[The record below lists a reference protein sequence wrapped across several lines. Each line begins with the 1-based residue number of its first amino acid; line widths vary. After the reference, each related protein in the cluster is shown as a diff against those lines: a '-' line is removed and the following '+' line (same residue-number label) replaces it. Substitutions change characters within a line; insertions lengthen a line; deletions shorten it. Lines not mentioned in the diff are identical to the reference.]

1 MPKFRKIPHPLA
13 PFPRPGEG
21 ETAANTSPHPL
32 AAATKPGE
40 EEKAAQPHAPQ
51 PIAGAYPR
59 YPAYKDA
66 GVEWL
71 GEVPEHW
78 GVSPLF
84 AMMNERE
91 EKNTGN
97 LEQNVLSL
105 SYGRII
111 RRDIE
116 SNFGL
121 LPESFETYQILYPGD
136 IVLRLTDL
144 QNDHRSLRVGAVQE
158 RGIITSAYVGLKPSS
173 TIDSRFVFYLLNGY
187 DLLKVFYGFGG
198 GVRQSMNFKD
208 LRRLPLL
215 MPSLPEQ
222 RAIADF
228 LDGETARIDALV
240 AKQEALIA
248 LLQEKRKAVISH
260 AVTKG
265 LNADAP
271 MKDSGVAWLGE
282 VPSHWEV
289 KRLKYVLIHI
299 EQGWSPDSEDRLTVE
314 SEWGVLK
321 TGCVNRGVFRET
333 EHKTLPNTLQ
343 PRPEYEI
350 RPGDVLMSRAN
361 GSIDLLGSVALVN
374 ECRPRLML
382 SDKIYRLNLRPE
394 LIDKHFLTFVMNS
407 QSIRHQIE
415 QAASGAEGLA
425 NNIAKGSVREFWLVV
440 PTLDEQ
446 HQIVEFIE
454 TETARINALIAK
466 AEQFIERLREH
477 RTALIAAAVTGKI
490 DVRAVGEGVKG
501 RGDKMTR

>member
-1 MPKFRKIPHPLA
+1 M
-13 PFPRPGEG
+13 
-21 ETAANTSPHPL
+21 S
-32 AAATKPGE
+32 
-40 EEKAAQPHAPQ
+40 
-51 PIAGAYPR
+51 YPR
-59 YPAYKDA
+59 YPAYKDSD
-66 GVEWL
+66 VEWL

-111 RRDIE
+111 RRDVE

-158 RGIITSAYVGLKPSS
+158 RGIITSAYVGLRPSS
-173 TIDSRFVFYLLNGY
+173 SIDSRFVFYLLNGY

-215 MPSLPEQ
+215 MPPLPEQ
-222 RAIADF
+222 RAIAAF

-271 MKDSGVAWLGE
+271 MKDSGVAWLGA
-282 VPSHWEV
+282 VPAGWDV
-289 KRLKYVLIHI
+289 QPLKRIARRIDVGIAAAAVHAYADSGVPILRSMNVRPNLIGGELIYITDDFAEQNKSKYLFAGDI
-299 EQGWSPDSEDRLTVE
+299 LTVRTGHA
-314 SEWGVLK
+314 GVSAVVPAHLDRSHCF
-321 TGCVNRGVFRET
+321 TMLMT
-333 EHKTLPNTLQ
+333 TLSVSAI
-343 PRPEYEI
+343 PEYICQYMNCAPAIAHFQSEGWGAAQPNI
-350 RPGDVLMSRAN
+350 
-361 GSIDLLGSVALVN
+361 SVPILQ
-374 ECRPRLML
+374 ML
-382 SDKIYRLNLRPE
+382 SVPVPPIK
-394 LIDKHFLTFVMNS
+394 
-407 QSIRHQIE
+407 E
-415 QAASGAEGLA
+415 Q
-425 NNIAKGSVREFWLVV
+425 
-440 PTLDEQ
+440 Q
-446 HQIVEFIE
+446 QIVAYLDH
-454 TETARINALIAK
+454 ETARIDALIAK

-490 DVRAVGEGVKG
+490 DVR
-501 RGDKMTR
+501 TLTP